1 MIMSTVMELAEAAS
15 LLSAL
20 GPVCVHTAEVAF
32 A

>member
-1 MIMSTVMELAEAAS
+1 MSTVMVLMTEAAS

-20 GPVCVHTAEVAF
+20 GPVCVHTAESAF